1 MVTPTSFLVLS
12 DTHNFERDAS
22 QPYPLCQKMPK
33 VDVVLHCG
41 DLTQV
46 GGVGPYKK
54 ALKMLGDLDAELK
67 LVIAGNHDLSL
78 DSEYWKTQPEEFQE
92 EEKEDH
98 EEAVEI
104 MTGSLAKA
112 ANVTYLTEGL
122 HTFSLKNGATFK
134 IFVSPYQPECGEW
147 AFGYK
152 RGEKRWDIPSDADI
166 VMTHGPPQGI
176 LDLAGNDEHAG
187 CADLQRA
194 IEKTRPFMHCF
205 GHIHEGY
212 GAVVKDWMTGGKTSA
227 HDGKSVEFS
236 KAGTSDE
243 GVTSSLARGRNILMV
258 NAAIMGE
265 GNKPV
270 NAPWHVKLPL

>member
-1 MVTPTSFLVLS
+1 MATPTSFLVLS

-22 QPYPLCQKMPK
+22 QPYPLCQKIPK

-46 GGVGPYKK
+46 GGVGPYKR

-78 DSEYWKTQPEEFQE
+78 DSEYWKTQPEEDQE
-92 EEKEDH
+92 DEKDDH
-98 EEAVEI
+98 KEAVDI
-104 MTGSLAKA
+104 MQGSLAKA

-122 HTFSLKNGATFK
+122 YTFSLKNGATFK

-152 RGEKRWDIPSDADI
+152 RGEKRWNIPTEADI
-166 VMTHGPPQGI
+166 VMTHGPPQGS
-176 LDLAGNDEHAG
+176 LDFTGSEHAG
-187 CADLQRA
+187 CEDLHKA
-194 IEKTRPFMHCF
+194 IESTQPLMHCF

-212 GAVVKDWMTGGKTSA
+212 GAMMKDWANDGEISA
-227 HDGKSVEFS
+227 QDAKSIEFS
-236 KAGTSDE
+236 KAGTDE
-243 GVTSSLARGRNILMV
+243 KVVTASHARGQNTLMV
-258 NAAIMGE
+258 NAAIMDE

-270 NAPWHVKLPL
+270 NAPWFVRLPL